1 VTRSSA
7 VDSVSRPMPPPEH
20 MEDAIVLAAL
30 THRTATTPAKR
41 REAWA
46 WLQRLL
52 SEQRQRQA
60 GPFA

>member
-1 VTRSSA
+1 
-7 VDSVSRPMPPPEH
+7 MPPPEH
-20 MEDAIVLAAL
+20 MEDAIVLASLA
-30 THRTATTPAKR
+30 HQTAPTPKQR

>member
-1 VTRSSA
+1 
-7 VDSVSRPMPPPEH
+7 